1 MDILIHAANVLYLV
15 AYVIRDILW
24 LRVFTVIAASCLTCY
39 LYFLPEPLLTA
50 VYWNL
55 LFILL
60 NLYSVGRLI
69 IERRP
74 MRPNQKE
81 RGVHTLVRDGL
92 APGAQLSRGLG
103 LAVAATNSVLRAIGA
118 ADGDGA
124 GGCTQSS
131 R

>member
-1 MDILIHAANVLYLV
+1 MDLLIHSANVLYLV

-24 LRVFTVIAASCLTCY
+24 LRVFTIIAASCLACY

-69 IERRP
+69 VERRP
-74 MRPNQKE
+74 MRPNEKE
-81 RGVHTLVRDGL
+81 LHVHTLVTDSTMGR
-92 APGAQLSRGLG
+92 
-103 LAVAATNSVLRAIGA
+103 RAL
-118 ADGDGA
+118 
-124 GGCTQSS
+124 
-131 R
+131 